1 MITDVTMGGSM
12 PDQDV
17 TIRLSRPIAILLAVA
32 LAVVIAAAS
41 VFLLRVGSEAAST
54 TRVNK
59 EVETAVLKAARSQ
72 FIKTHTEANLP
83 GVRSFRIV
91 DEAGLSAAYVKRPDY
106 SQEWVDQFTAGSR
119 EKLADDAPYWVVV
132 EFTDEVLAA
141 LWKTQ
146 GASPDTVFVQGIA
159 VSLGSDPPRTKEYA
173 VSIKP

>member
-1 MITDVTMGGSM
+1 M
-12 PDQDV
+12 PDQNV
-17 TIRLSRPIAILLAVA
+17 TIRLSRPLAILLAVA
-32 LAVVIAAAS
+32 LVALIAAAGVS
-41 VFLLRVGSEAAST
+41 LLRAGSEAAST
-54 TRVNK
+54 ARVDK
-59 EVETAVLKAARSQ
+59 EVEIAVLEAARLQ
-72 FIKTHTEANLP
+72 FIKTHTDANLP

-119 EKLADDAPYWVVV
+119 EKLADEDPYWVVV

-141 LWKTQ
+141 LWETQ

-159 VSLGSDPPRTKEYA
+159 VSLGSDPPQTKEYA